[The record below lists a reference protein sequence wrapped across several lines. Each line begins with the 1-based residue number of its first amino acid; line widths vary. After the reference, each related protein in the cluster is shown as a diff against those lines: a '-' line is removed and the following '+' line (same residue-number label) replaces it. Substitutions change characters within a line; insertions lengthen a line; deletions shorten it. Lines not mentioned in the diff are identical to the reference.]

1 MITKELLD
9 KCLKYLYKELFY
21 DNVSYGIVNYKTFIF
36 VTVYIWDKVI
46 DYDTLLK
53 SFTYNLVN
61 KDDFNNMTKKIKDF
75 INNNKQLL
83 CLNLEIQ

>member
-9 KCLKYLYKELFY
+9 KCLKYLYKELSY

-83 CLNLEIQ
+83 C

>member
-83 CLNLEIQ
+83 C

>member
-36 VTVYIWDKVI
+36 VTVYIWNKVI

-83 CLNLEIQ
+83 C